1 MIVHPI
7 IAALRHHKVAA
18 LLTVLQIAL
27 TLAIVANAVFV
38 LGQRIERTRR
48 PTGLVEAGLIR
59 ILQQWPNAD
68 LALSDARQRADLAT
82 LRQLADVEDAAASAS
97 IPLTGGYTTG
107 DITLSPSAPGIIVHV
122 AYYYGDERLRS
133 TLGLRL
139 VAGRDFLT
147 GEIRHG
153 HPRAD
158 APVIMVTQAVARQ
171 LFPDRP
177 ALGQTVYQDGHPAT
191 IVGVVERLQ
200 TPARAAGSWAY
211 NSVLEPL
218 RADGAYAGYVVR
230 ARPGQTDA
238 AMRETRK
245 ALFELDPMRLMP
257 EPWAGIHTFEA
268 IRAKAYRADRGMA
281 WLLGSISLILLGVTA
296 TGIVGLTSFWVVQRR
311 RQIGIR
317 RALGARRVDI
327 RRHVQL
333 ENLIICGVGAAAGG
347 LAALTLNAWLMTHY
361 ETARLPVAYVLAG
374 AVAMIGVGQA
384 AVLVPAQRAS
394 KVSPMVA
401 TRSR

>member
-1 MIVHPI
+1 MTVHPI
-7 IAALRHHKVAA
+7 VAALRHHKAAA

-48 PTGLVEAGLIR
+48 PTGLAETGLIR
-59 ILQQWPNAD
+59 ILQQWPDAD
-68 LALSDARQRADLAT
+68 AASSDARQRADLAT
-82 LRQLADVEDAAASAS
+82 LRQLPDVEDAAASTS

-107 DITLSPSAPGIIVHV
+107 DLTLSPSALGRVVHV

-139 VAGRDFLT
+139 IAGRDFRPD
-147 GEIRHG
+147 EIRHG
-153 HPRAD
+153 QARAD
-158 APVIMVTQAVARQ
+158 APVIMVSQAVARQ
-171 LFPDRP
+171 LFPDRS
-177 ALGQTVYQDGHPAT
+177 ALGQTVYQDGHPTT
-191 IVGVVERLQ
+191 IVGIVERLQ
-200 TPARAAGSWAY
+200 TPARSARAWAY
-211 NSVLEPL
+211 HSVIEPL

-230 ARPGQTDA
+230 ARPGRTAA
-238 AMRETRK
+238 AMREARR

-268 IRAKAYRADRGMA
+268 IRASAYRADRGMA
-281 WLLGSISLILLGVTA
+281 WLLGVISVILLGVTA

-333 ENLIICGVGAAAGG
+333 ENLLICGVGALTGS
-347 LAALTLNAWLMTHY
+347 LAALALNAWLMTHY
-361 ETARLPVAYVLAG
+361 ETARLPVALVLAG
-374 AVAMIGVGQA
+374 AVAMVGLGQA
-384 AVLVPAQRAS
+384 AALVPAQRAS

-401 TRSR
+401 TRSA